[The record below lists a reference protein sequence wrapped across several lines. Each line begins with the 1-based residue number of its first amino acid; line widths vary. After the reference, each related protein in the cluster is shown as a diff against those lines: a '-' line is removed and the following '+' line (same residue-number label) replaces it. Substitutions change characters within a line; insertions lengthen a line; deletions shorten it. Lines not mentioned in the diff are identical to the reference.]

1 VADRLG
7 LNAAFAGA
15 STPGD
20 LAPGGPAVLTFY
32 GDHTYDPD
40 DNVVNFP
47 AQGGG
52 QRINCRLSLD
62 ALQRHVGLESSDMN
76 AVLHAFNEARDA
88 AEEIAIH
95 KYENGQIEP
104 DGSVVVRATDF

>member
-1 VADRLG
+1 M
-7 LNAAFAGA
+7 
-15 STPGD
+15 
-20 LAPGGPAVLTFY
+20 LTFY
-32 GDHTYDPD
+32 GDYTYDPD

-52 QRINCRLSLD
+52 QRINCRLSLE
-62 ALQRHVGLESSDMN
+62 ALQCHVGLESSDTN
-76 AVLHAFNEARDA
+76 AVLDAFNEARDA

-95 KYENGQIEP
+95 KYESGQVEA